1 MGGLEPNDVFIL
13 PLDPCVRGTK
23 HNLARTLPRID
34 VFVFLMDL
42 RCRAERYGIIK
53 YDAELSVWVR
63 LNTVPT
69 SICFFYVQI
78 DQRSMTL
85 ACSQSYFHQDML
97 CGLDWMLA
105 WNPPFPL
112 DGFVV
117 RSCHLSCYP

>member
-1 MGGLEPNDVFIL
+1 M
-13 PLDPCVRGTK
+13 RGTK
-23 HNLARTLPRID
+23 HYLARTLPRID

-53 YDAELSVWVR
+53 YNAELSVWAYIY
-63 LNTVPT
+63 L
-69 SICFFYVQI
+69 FFDVQI
-78 DQRSMTL
+78 DQRGMTL
-85 ACSQSYFHQDML
+85 ACSQSYFHEDML

-117 RSCHLSCYP
+117 RSCHLSCYPQLVNVFVEPMGTCS